1 MRESRARIV
10 TAGDAERR
18 RIEQDLHDGAQQRL
32 VALALELRSAQRRL
46 GESLDAELDAVL
58 DATVGE
64 LQRAVEELRELAH
77 GVHPPILTQGGLAA
91 ALDDL
96 ARRIPIRVTVLAAPQ
111 ERLPAD
117 LEATAYFIVCEALA
131 NVVKH
136 AQASTATISLARSD
150 GMLVFEISDDGVG
163 GADAAGSGLRGLY
176 DRVEARGGRLRVTSP
191 RGQGTRIAGE
201 IPCAS

>member
-1 MRESRARIV
+1 
-10 TAGDAERR
+10 
-18 RIEQDLHDGAQQRL
+18 
-32 VALALELRSAQRRL
+32 
-46 GESLDAELDAVL
+46 VL
-58 DATVGE
+58 DSTVGG

-91 ALDDL
+91 ALEDL
-96 ARRIPIRVTVLAAPQ
+96 TRRIPIPVTVLAAPQ

-136 AQASTATISLARSD
+136 SQASTATVSLARSN
-150 GMLVFEISDDGVG
+150 GKLVLEITDDGVG
-163 GADAAGSGLRGLY
+163 GADVSGGSGLRGLY
-176 DRVEARGGRLRVTSP
+176 DRIEARGGRLHVTSP
-191 RGQGTRIAGE
+191 PGHGTRIVGE